1 MHTTFCQKA
10 GVKADIN
17 RCRYECGTSDL
28 TKTKAWSRAQAAA
41 QEAKRNTG
49 RKVEFNPDYD
59 YSITIDGYSKEVN
72 VGLSEASRKVAEL
85 GGKDYNEHMYLV
97 NLENGELSYYET
109 NGLPREVG
117 YEFWKELEKDTAKK
131 YAFVHNH
138 NTDGMLSETDLQT
151 MLSTEQVPV
160 MIAVRN
166 DAVKYTAERKGGIL
180 KTAYYDELY
189 EEDIKKLNEKVK
201 NGIITVAERTKEREV
216 IIVENL
222 LRDFTKGGKLI
233 EQDGRK

>member
-1 MHTTFCQKA
+1 M
-10 GVKADIN
+10 I
-17 RCRYECGTSDL
+17 
-28 TKTKAWSRAQAAA
+28 
-41 QEAKRNTG
+41 
-49 RKVEFNPDYD
+49 
-59 YSITIDGYSKEVN
+59 
-72 VGLSEASRKVAEL
+72 
-85 GGKDYNEHMYLV
+85 YLV
-97 NLENGELSYYET
+97 EDDENIRELVVYT
-109 NGLPREVG
+109 LKNQGLDAKGFERPSL
-117 YEFWKELEKDTAKK
+117 FWKELEKDTAKK

-166 DAVKYTAERKGGIL
+166 DAVKYIAERKGGIL